1 MNSLTRIL
9 SYDKTKI
16 NQENCNCKECVSV
29 ENANLKN
36 QTVEYPPLSEEEIEQ
51 IIKERYDYKDE
62 KTKTFIKKA
71 LRKHGD
77 RYDYS
82 NVIYVKSDEKVEIIC
97 RVKGH
102 KPFPQTPYR
111 HSIGHGCQKC
121 ANEKIAYNKR
131 LTINEFIEKARKIH
145 DNKYDYSKVNYINA
159 FTYVTITCPI
169 HGDFPQTPNDH
180 LNGAGCRKCA
190 FEKQTMRQRKS
201 LNKFIKESRKVHGNK
216 YDYSKVNYINTDTEV
231 IITCPIHGDFP
242 QTPYIHHISRKQ
254 GCSKCKSSKGETI
267 IRNFL
272 IKHNIEFEEQ
282 KRFKDC
288 KDKRPLPFDFYI
300 PQYNLC
306 IEYDGKQH
314 FVPYDFA
321 YKMTEEQKLKNFNY
335 IQSHDQIKNNYCKSH
350 NINLLRIKY
359 DENTEEKLTKWFQN
373 HKLYE
378 N

>member
-1 MNSLTRIL
+1 MVLVA
-9 SYDKTKI
+9 
-16 NQENCNCKECVSV
+16 ENV
-29 ENANLKN
+29 L
-36 QTVEYPPLSEEEIEQ
+36 
-51 IIKERYDYKDE
+51 
-62 KTKTFIKKA
+62 
-71 LRKHGD
+71 
-77 RYDYS
+77 
-82 NVIYVKSDEKVEIIC
+82 
-97 RVKGH
+97 
-102 KPFPQTPYR
+102 
-111 HSIGHGCQKC
+111 
-121 ANEKIAYNKR
+121 
-131 LTINEFIEKARKIH
+131 
-145 DNKYDYSKVNYINA
+145 
-159 FTYVTITCPI
+159 
-169 HGDFPQTPNDH
+169 
-180 LNGAGCRKCA
+180 

-242 QTPYIHHISRKQ
+242 QTPYHHISRKQ
-254 GCSKCKSSKGETI
+254 GCPKCKSSKGETI